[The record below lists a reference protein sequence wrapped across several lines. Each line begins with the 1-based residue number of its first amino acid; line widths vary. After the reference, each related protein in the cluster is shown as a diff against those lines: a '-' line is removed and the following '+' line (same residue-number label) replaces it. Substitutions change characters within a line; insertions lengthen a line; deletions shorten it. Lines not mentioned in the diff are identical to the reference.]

1 MRHGLGGLLPEGD
14 EGVLVQDQRVREHV
28 APGEKGQINSHF
40 KKLIT
45 FFTIPISLTHKPGGC
60 QQVHLLQAVELVLVE
75 PHLALLH
82 VALNLVLNVRC

>member
-28 APGEKGQINSHF
+28 APGEKEQINSLF

-45 FFTIPISLTHKPGGC
+45 FFTIPTFYLRRSRAG
-60 QQVHLLQAVELVLVE
+60 LVF
-75 PHLALLH
+75 
-82 VALNLVLNVRC
+82 VRFIFCDLSKMGMFS